1 MQKRKIGAFWITLC
15 MVLACL
21 LTPLCTNSVSAAA
34 APKLSRTS
42 MAVYVGSKKTLTVK
56 NTKAKVTWKSSK
68 TKVATVSSKG
78 VVKGVAPGTAKI
90 TATVSGKK
98 LTCTVKIVDR
108 NGNALDIKAEGTDG
122 GDFVLGESKLGVSF
136 KMDAAT
142 TNVKAQI
149 LDVSDQVLYTKT
161 FPTCKKNAKQAFTWD
176 GGNLDEETTCRIRIT
191 AGKNITYS
199 EYFTVMTKA
208 STGFA
213 GGNGS
218 KSNPY
223 LVENLEQLKKI
234 AECSN
239 RSFKQTQDI
248 NGNYETFE
256 AICGVDIGFT
266 GSYDGGGHTISNLMI
281 KDGIFAAVKEGAV
294 VENLKFSDC
303 TVTEGS
309 GNCKGM
315 NAFNKKCTAIGVVT
329 PWNHGKIQNC
339 SFKSCSISLSDNYN
353 EWRYAG
359 AVCGYQ
365 FATGE
370 IRSCTVD
377 TGNVAGIES
386 YTMVGSIVGENN
398 GKIIAATAS
407 SNTIAVT
414 ATNKGNKDQY
424 AGGIAGKNTTSGV
437 ITNCKVSDGNVTV
450 PTDGWYNYIAGGI
463 TGVNEGQILKCTA
476 VTTVEGKENGT
487 ITGNKEGG
495 VITN

>member
-1 MQKRKIGAFWITLC
+1 MGAFWITLC

-21 LTPLCTNSVSAAA
+21 LTPLCTSSVSAAA

-98 LTCTVKIVDR
+98 LTCTVKVVDR
-108 NGNALDIKAEGTDG
+108 NGNAMDIQVGGTDG

-142 TNVKAQI
+142 TNVKAQV

-161 FPTCKKNAKQAFTWD
+161 FPTCKKNAKQSFIWN

-223 LVENLEQLKKI
+223 LVEDLEMLKKI
-234 AECSN
+234 AEYSN
-239 RSFKQTQDI
+239 RCFKQTQDI

-294 VENLKFSDC
+294 VENLRFSEC

-315 NAFNKKCTAIGVVT
+315 DEFNNKSASIGVVT

-339 SFKSCSISLSDNYN
+339 TFKSCSVSTSDNYK
-353 EWRYAG
+353 EWRFAG
-359 AVCGYQ
+359 TVCGYQ

-377 TGNVAGIES
+377 TGNIAGVES
-386 YTMVGSIVGENN
+386 YAMIGSVVGESS
-398 GKIIAATAS
+398 GKIIAVTAS
-407 SNTIAVT
+407 TNTIIIT
-414 ATNKGNKDQY
+414 APNDRNTEQY
-424 AGGIAGKNTTSGV
+424 AGGIAGKNTTTGV
-437 ITNCKVSDGNVTV
+437 ITNCKVSAGSVTT
-450 PTDGWYNYIAGGI
+450 PTTGWNESRFSGGI
-463 TGVNEGQILKCTA
+463 TGVNDGQILKCTA
-476 VTTVEGKENGT
+476 VTTTEGKQTGT

-495 VITN
+495 VVTN